1 MKKCYFKNAI
11 PVYAMLQF
19 FNIPEKGCILW
30 KEIPSWHSTWAPLGT
45 LNRLFPD
52 SGASLA
58 GAGAVGCGIGPCH
71 SSWSMSI
78 ENATRISDEQRG
90 SAIAGFGG
98 GRRRLIA
105 SSGPAVCLLSAGVQS
120 ACVLLRAAASNAVL
134 PGLVRPAILSVLVC
148 PPVLPDAQRASVLP
162 GTPVLP
168 GTGADADNCGWRS
181 GDSSV
186 LHGAG
191 R

>member
-1 MKKCYFKNAI
+1 
-11 PVYAMLQF
+11 
-19 FNIPEKGCILW
+19 
-30 KEIPSWHSTWAPLGT
+30 
-45 LNRLFPD
+45 
-52 SGASLA
+52 
-58 GAGAVGCGIGPCH
+58 
-71 SSWSMSI
+71 MSI
-78 ENATRISDEQRG
+78 ENATRISGEQSG
-90 SAIAGFGG
+90 SALAGFGG
-98 GRRRLIA
+98 SRRLVA

-120 ACVLLRAAASNAVL
+120 AYVLLRAAAGNAVL
-134 PGLVRPAILSVLVC
+134 PGIVRPAILSVLVY
-148 PPVLPDAQRASVLP
+148 PPVLPGTQRASVLP

>member
-1 MKKCYFKNAI
+1 MKKCYFNNAI

-19 FNIPEKGCILW
+19 FNIPEKGCIVW
-30 KEIPSWHSTWAPLGT
+30 KEILSWHSACVPLGT

-52 SGASLA
+52 SGVFWRVRVPYGAASAHVIL
-58 GAGAVGCGIGPCH
+58 G
-71 SSWSMSI
+71 SMSI
-78 ENATRISDEQRG
+78 ENATRISDEQSG

-98 GRRRLIA
+98 GRRLIA

-120 ACVLLRAAASNAVL
+120 AYVLLLRAAASNAVL
-134 PGLVRPAILSVLVC
+134 PGLVRPAVLSVLVC
-148 PPVLPDAQRASVLP
+148 PPVLPGAQRASVLP
-162 GTPVLP
+162 GSPVLP
-168 GTGADADNCGWRS
+168 ASGADADNCGWRS